1 MCFQCG
7 EKDCERY
14 EPKPPEWLEELA
26 KDKEVEKYF
35 KELVIK
41 LEDAYDRLRKSN
53 KKPNG
58 RKRDNVR

>member
-14 EPKPPEWLEELA
+14 EPEPPEWLEEIV

-35 KELVIK
+35 KELEK
-41 LEDAYDRLRKSN
+41 QNRKHADQIG
-53 KKPNG
+53 G
-58 RKRDNVR
+58 RI